1 MVVYRSEFLKQ
12 MEDLDKK
19 SITCEGN
26 TPSLQSGEKPLI
38 RVVHDECTY
47 YANSDQTYF
56 WGDSETNV
64 LRQKSLGASIMVSDF
79 IDEVSGFIR
88 DEQDQARLLLETQRH
103 GYFTNDMLLQQVEK
117 TIDIFERVHPQA
129 KALFL
134 FDNAPSHRKYAD
146 DVPNADRMNVGPGGK
161 QPKMR
166 NTVWAG
172 GMQHLVDDSG
182 VPKGMRAVLE
192 ERGVDTT
199 DMRAGDMRNKLK
211 TFTDFQRQK
220 TILEQYIE
228 SRGHICL
235 YYPKFHCELSPIER
249 V

>member
-1 MVVYRSEFLKQ
+1 MSVP
-12 MEDLDKK
+12 
-19 SITCEGN
+19 N
-26 TPSLQSGEKPLI
+26 TQIVIRPTRRMFQGKNPLECQSC
-38 RVVHDECTY
+38 H
-47 YANSDQTYF
+47 
-56 WGDSETNV
+56 
-64 LRQKSLGASIMVSDF
+64 F
-79 IDEVSGFIR
+79 IDEVSGFFR

-103 GYFTNDMLLQQVEK
+103 GYDMLLQQVEK
-117 TIDIFERVHPQA
+117 TIDINERVHPQA

-146 DVPNADRMNVGPGGK
+146 DVPNADLMNVEPGGK

-172 GMQHLVDDSG
+172 GVQHLVDDSG
-182 VPKGMRAVLE
+182 VPKGMRAVLV

-249 V
+249 VWCQSKKHTRAYADGP